1 MINFLAIPE
10 SIKAGVDLFRV
21 GHELE
26 HAAAWKNVQM
36 VGNALSALLI
46 MIVAIS
52 HLFGYAM
59 PVWLNDALM
68 QYLAAGIAAFANVI
82 LTVTTS
88 TKVGLPNA
96 LPPIELVGRS
106 EEGDASA
113 DRHDP
118 MASDPVELHDQSL
131 PSHGGPQPGTR
142 TPDGNPPA
150 GWNG

>member
-1 MINFLAIPE
+1 MINFLAIHE
-10 SIKAGVDLFRV
+10 SIKAGIGLFRV

-26 HAAAWKNVQM
+26 HAAAWKNVQV
-36 VGNALSALLI
+36 VGNVLSALLVL
-46 MIVAIS
+46 IVALS
-52 HLFGYAM
+52 HLLGYAL
-59 PVWLNDALM
+59 PVWLNDALI

-96 LPPIELVGRS
+96 LPPIELVGRP

-118 MASDPVELHDQSL
+118 IELHDQPL
-131 PSHGGPQPGTR
+131 PPNSGPQPS
-142 TPDGNPPA
+142 PDSLDGNSPP

>member
-46 MIVAIS
+46 FIVALS
-52 HLFGYAM
+52 HLFGYAL
-59 PVWLNDALM
+59 PVWLNNALM

-106 EEGDASA
+106 EEGDAAA
-113 DRHDP
+113 DRH
-118 MASDPVELHDQSL
+118 DPVELHDQSL
-131 PSHGGPQPGTR
+131 PSHGGPQPNSD
-142 TPDGNPPA
+142 PLDGNPPP

>member
-10 SIKAGVDLFRV
+10 SIKASVDLFRV

-26 HAAAWKNVQM
+26 HAAAWKNVQV
-36 VGNALSALLI
+36 VGNALSALLV
-46 MIVAIS
+46 MIVALS
-52 HLFGYAM
+52 HLFGYAL
-59 PVWLNDALM
+59 PVWLNDAMM

-88 TKVGLPNA
+88 TKVGIPNA
-96 LPPIELVGRS
+96 LPPLELVGRS
-106 EEGDASA
+106 EEGGASD

-118 MASDPVELHDQSL
+118 IELHDQSL
-131 PSHGGPQPGTR
+131 PPVSGPQP
-142 TPDGNPPA
+142 TPDPLDGNPPP